1 MIGAIVEIRCDVCG
15 KSRFAA
21 GTEMSVYKVVA
32 SGFEP
37 AWTGWEAV
45 EDAKAD
51 DWMIDL
57 QNKTVYC
64 DKHGPEDV
72 TDG

>member
-1 MIGAIVEIRCDVCG
+1 MIVARIEIRCDICG
-15 KSRFAA
+15 KSRSTA
-21 GTEMSVYKVVA
+21 GTEMIVA
-32 SGFEP
+32 PGLEP

-45 EDAKAD
+45 EEARAN

-64 DKHGPEDV
+64 DEHGSEDV